1 MTTLPE
7 SLGITEAEW
16 ASVPDELKAEIVRKY
31 AKIKGAEH
39 VGVFSQMMADANF
52 LRTRDKAVTSD
63 LLEAELNGNEDM
75 NVVVADNVTMGDNAV
90 RALGSQ
96 PPMPQPPRPSMLPW
110 VLLAAAL
117 AGGVPTTAIAT
128 YLMMESNNAET
139 PVEIPQSEDTS
150 TTIRFVED

>member
-1 MTTLPE
+1 
-7 SLGITEAEW
+7 
-16 ASVPDELKAEIVRKY
+16 
-31 AKIKGAEH
+31 
-39 VGVFSQMMADANF
+39 
-52 LRTRDKAVTSD
+52 

-139 PVEIPQSEDTS
+139 PVELPQSEDTS